1 MVAHNIFLVIIISLS
16 SFNEEILPL
25 RTKYS
30 KAGMKEKGSKGH
42 QTPLEPIAWP
52 SSGKSIS

>member
-1 MVAHNIFLVIIISLS
+1 VIIISLS